1 MPQRRNGWIDGYSP
15 PSGGSPSSSR
25 PARRREG
32 PRRRAASAAPAASAA
47 GAACAEASGTGT
59 VAVSIKDFSFEP
71 SAITAKVGDTVTFTN
86 TGAATHNAT
95 LDAGGCATPD
105 IQPGKADGL
114 PFTVAGTYPFHCTI
128 HPDMKGTITVGA

>member
-1 MPQRRNGWIDGYSP
+1 MDRRILATLAGIALVISACSS
-15 PSGGSPSSSR
+15 SGGSSP
-25 PARRREG
+25 
-32 PRRRAASAAPAASAA
+32 AASAAPAASAG
-47 GAACAEASGTGT
+47 GAACAEANAAGT

-71 SAITAKVGDTVTFTN
+71 SAITAKVGDTVTFSN

-105 IQPGKADGL
+105 IGPGKADGL
-114 PFTVAGTYPFHCTI
+114 HFTVAGSYPFHCTI